1 MKWSSRPVLSSLAFH
16 AHLHGLPLGLLSA
29 QNEQNKYQ
37 KNRKNKKNEQNKK
50 NRKNLNPRISLASI
64 DNTKSKFYSVVL

>member
-16 AHLHGLPLGLLSA
+16 AHSHGLPLGLLSA

-37 KNRKNKKNEQNKK
+37 KNKKNQKNEQKKK
-50 NRKNLNPRISLASI
+50 NRKNLDPRISSAST
-64 DNTKSKFYSVVL
+64 DNTKSKCYSIVL